1 MKENQKIILIAN
13 SKHTFDINQH
23 ISTNDIIVRFNLPLA
38 STLAPTGYRTDLIFL
53 ANTVDVVQKKIRPD
67 SKFIKFTRTI
77 NNKFSII
84 FPYSDN
90 LIKII
95 KPLYKKKT
103 FIFFKKLTKNFNNIQ
118 YISFLKSM
126 GNTVIVMPD
135 HFYLDLKK
143 EVDADTK
150 NILSTGI
157 LAANYFLKNPT
168 YQNYDIYLHG
178 FSFEGWDG
186 HAWDKEKS
194 YISNLIRNKKFHIF
208 QNPELQ

>member
-13 SKHTFDINQH
+13 SKHTFDINQY

-84 FPYSDN
+84 FPYSDD

-118 YISFLKSM
+118 YINFLKSM

-157 LAANYFLKNPT
+157 LAANYFLNNPT
-168 YQNYDIYLHG
+168 YKNYDVYLHG

-194 YISNLIRNKKFHIF
+194 YIENLIKNKKIHIF
-208 QNPELQ
+208 QNPALQ